1 MPPILTFCPGPS
13 HTSHTRLDYDLLMTR
28 EEFLVTHADAM
39 LLEMEIETFGT
50 EEWTVR
56 KVFDLAG
63 CYVDGK
69 ELRVDLT
76 RLVLERLV
84 ETL

>member
-1 MPPILTFCPGPS
+1 
-13 HTSHTRLDYDLLMTR
+13 MTR
-28 EEFLVTHADAM
+28 EEFLSTHADAM
-39 LLEMEIETFGT
+39 LIEMEVETFGA

-63 CYVDGK
+63 FYVDGK

-76 RLVLERLV
+76 KRIMERLV
-84 ETL
+84 EML

>member
-1 MPPILTFCPGPS
+1 
-13 HTSHTRLDYDLLMTR
+13 MTR
-28 EEFLVTHADAM
+28 EEFLITHADAM
-39 LLEMEIETFGT
+39 LIEMEVETFGV

-76 RLVLERLV
+76 KRIMERLV
-84 ETL
+84 EML